1 VIAQDRPF
9 ARVSPRVR
17 TERVVHAHRR
27 PNRRNR
33 TGDLREKARVMADK
47 DKTAKA
53 SRVAG
58 QIGRREFLGYS
69 GSALG
74 ALWLGGLTAPE
85 SAAAAAT
92 PTYPIEKT
100 VVTTRE
106 RTLAFPA
113 TLPGLKKTQIDQV
126 EQYAKF
132 GYGDWTYGAP
142 LPVVTRADL
151 LPVGAAPRTEGK
163 KTKLLRFFTFTD
175 VHITDKEAPNQLI
188 TFQQIEPYA
197 VNTTSI
203 YSPVMLST
211 THVLDA
217 AIQTV
222 NALHKSDPFDFGVML
237 GDASNNPTHLE
248 LRWYIDVFDG
258 KRITPSSGA
267 HVGADS
273 IDYQK
278 PYKAAGLDRSIPW
291 YQTIGNHDHF
301 YLGSFPID
309 ANDSSFRS
317 AYVAGEVWAIG
328 DPLAPKAADFP
339 VLFDVAAFKAKPAFY
354 PGVIDG
360 STPFGTIVK
369 AGPVDDPAFAAGA
382 PKVVADPARRALNK
396 PAWIGEFFHTTTQP
410 VGHGF
415 HLTRKSRFGR
425 RDPGF
430 GCYSFMPKS
439 HLPLKVIVLD
449 DTQASDDGSRDIHGH
464 GYLDA
469 ARWTWLKEE
478 LDAGQAK
485 HQLMIIAAHVP
496 IGVVSVGSEVEWWD
510 ETKGIAPEKRNAVT
524 LAELVD
530 KLRATPNLLAWVA
543 GHLHRN
549 TIKAFVSDDPA
560 KPERGFWQVETS
572 SLRDFPQQFRTFDLY
587 LNDDDTISIVT
598 LNVDPAVAEGSPAAK
613 SRRYG
618 IAVQQIVQNDI
629 HPNERNLS
637 SIKGHPLPT
646 MDPSRPQNDQ
656 LDPTIQTVDLSTATP
671 PVPLNGSYNAEL
683 LLPLSKEMAAEL
695 RRRVK

>member
-1 VIAQDRPF
+1 
-9 ARVSPRVR
+9 
-17 TERVVHAHRR
+17 
-27 PNRRNR
+27 
-33 TGDLREKARVMADK
+33 MADD

-53 SRVAG
+53 PAACG
-58 QIGRREFLGYS
+58 EMGRREFLGYS

-74 ALWLGGLTAPE
+74 VLSFGAMTLPQAAF
-85 SAAAAAT
+85 AAAP
-92 PTYPIEKT
+92 PTYPIDQT

-106 RTLAFPA
+106 RMIAFPA
-113 TLPGLKKTQIDQV
+113 TLPGLTKTQIDHV
-126 EQYAKF
+126 DQYAKF
-132 GYGDWTYGAP
+132 GYGDWSFGAP

-151 LPVGAAPRTEGK
+151 LPAGAEPRPDGK
-163 KTKLLRFFTFTD
+163 KAKLLRFFTFTD

-188 TFQQIEPYA
+188 AFQQTEPYA
-197 VNTTSI
+197 ANTTSI

-211 THVLDA
+211 TQVLDA

-267 HVGADS
+267 HVGADA

-278 PYKAAGLDRSIPW
+278 PFKAAGLDRSIPW
-291 YQTIGNHDHF
+291 YQAIGNHDHF
-301 YLGSFPID
+301 YLGSFPLD
-309 ANDSSFRS
+309 ANESSFRS

-328 DPLAPKAADFP
+328 DPLAPRIADFP
-339 VLFDVAAFKAKPAFY
+339 VLFDVAAFKGKPAFY

-369 AGPVDDPAFAAGA
+369 AGPVADPAFAAGA
-382 PKVVADPARRALNK
+382 PKVVADPARRALSK
-396 PAWIGEFFHTTTQP
+396 AGWIAEFFHTTTQP

-415 HLTRKSRFGR
+415 HLTRRSRFGR

-430 GCYSFMPKS
+430 ACYSFTPKS
-439 HLPLKVIVLD
+439 RLPLKVIVLD
-449 DTQASDDGSRDIHGH
+449 DTQASDDGSHDIHGH

-469 ARWTWLKEE
+469 ARWAWLKDE
-478 LDAGQAK
+478 LDAGQAD
-485 HQLMIIAAHVP
+485 HQLMIVAAHVP
-496 IGVVSVGSEVEWWD
+496 IGVARLGSEVEWWG

-524 LAELVD
+524 LGELVD
-530 KLRATPNLLAWVA
+530 KLRATPNLLMWIA
-543 GHLHRN
+543 GHRHLN
-549 TIKAFVSDDPA
+549 TVKAFASDDPA

-572 SLRDFPQQFRTFDLY
+572 SLRDYPQQFRTFDLY

-598 LNVDPAVAEGSPAAK
+598 VNVDPAVAEGSPAAK
-613 SRRYG
+613 SRRYA
-618 IAVQQIVQNDI
+618 IAVQQIVQNDV
-629 HPNERNLS
+629 HPNERNLGA
-637 SIKGHPLPT
+637 IEGHPLPT

-656 LDPTIQTVDLSTATP
+656 PDPTIQTVDLGAATP

-683 LLPLSKEMAAEL
+683 LKPLSREMAAAL
-695 RRRVK
+695 RRRLA

>member
-1 VIAQDRPF
+1 
-9 ARVSPRVR
+9 
-17 TERVVHAHRR
+17 
-27 PNRRNR
+27 
-33 TGDLREKARVMADK
+33 MADD
-47 DKTAKA
+47 DKTDKTPT
-53 SRVAG
+53 VLG
-58 QIGRREFLGYS
+58 EMGRREFLGYS
-69 GSALG
+69 GSVLG
-74 ALWLGGLTAPE
+74 ALSFGALSSPQTAFASTP
-85 SAAAAAT
+85 
-92 PTYPIEKT
+92 PTYPIDST

-106 RTLAFPA
+106 RTIAFPA
-113 TLPGLKKTQIDQV
+113 TLPGLAKTQIDQV
-126 EQYAKF
+126 DQYAKF
-132 GYGDWTYGAP
+132 GYGAWTYGAP
-142 LPVVTRADL
+142 LPVATRVDL
-151 LPVGAAPRTEGK
+151 LPAGAAPRSEEK
-163 KTKLLRFFTFTD
+163 KAKLLRFFAFTD

-188 TFQQIEPYA
+188 AFQQTEPFA
-197 VNTTSI
+197 TTNSSI

-267 HVGADS
+267 HVGADK

-278 PYKAAGLDRSIPW
+278 PFKAAGLDRSIPW
-291 YQTIGNHDHF
+291 YQVVGNHDHF
-301 YLGSFPID
+301 YLGSFPLD
-309 ANDSSFRS
+309 EGDPTFRS
-317 AYVAGEVWAIG
+317 TYVAGAVWAIG
-328 DPLAPKAADFP
+328 DALALKTTDFP
-339 VLFDVAAFKAKPAFY
+339 VLCDVAGFKTKPAFY
-354 PGVIDG
+354 PGLLDG
-360 STPFGTIVK
+360 STPFGTIIK
-369 AGPVDDPAFAAGA
+369 AGPAADPAFAAGA
-382 PKVVADPARRALNK
+382 PKVVADPNRRALDK

-430 GCYSFMPKS
+430 GCYSFAPKA

-449 DTQASDDGSRDIHGH
+449 DTQVSDDGSHDIHGH

-469 ARWTWLKEE
+469 ARWAWLKDE
-478 LDAGQAK
+478 LDAGQAN
-485 HQLMIIAAHVP
+485 HQLMIVAAHVP
-496 IGVVSVGSEVEWWD
+496 IAVAPIGSEVEWWG
-510 ETKGIAPEKRNAVT
+510 ETKGIAPDKRNAVA
-524 LAELVD
+524 LDELID
-530 KLRATPNLLAWVA
+530 KLRATPNLLMWIA
-543 GHLHRN
+543 GHRHVN
-549 TIKAFVSDDPA
+549 TVKAFASDDPS

-618 IAVQQIVQNDI
+618 IAVQQILQNDV

-637 SIKGHPLPT
+637 AIEGHPLPT

-656 LDPTIQTVDLSTATP
+656 PDPTIKLVDLSAATP
-671 PVPLNGSYNAEL
+671 PVPYNGSYNAEL
-683 LLPLSKEMAAEL
+683 LKPLSREMAAAL
-695 RRRVK
+695 RRRLA